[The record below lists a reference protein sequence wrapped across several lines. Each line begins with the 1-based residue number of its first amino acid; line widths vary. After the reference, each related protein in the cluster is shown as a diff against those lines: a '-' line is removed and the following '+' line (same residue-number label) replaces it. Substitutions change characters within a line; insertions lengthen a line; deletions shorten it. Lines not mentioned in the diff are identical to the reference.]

1 MKCSECGL
9 EAPAMPT
16 VYWLEEGEEAEE
28 WPLCE
33 GCYREVAS
41 EVMIVPGVVTAWGT
55 CERCGEWLSVRELQ
69 DARLGGKRGA
79 WTGVCRACAG

>member
-1 MKCSECGL
+1 MRCSECG
-9 EAPAMPT
+9 ASAAVMKT
-16 VYWLEEGEEAEE
+16 VVWREDGDDAEE
-28 WPLCE
+28 WALCQE
-33 GCYREVAS
+33 CYAEVAG

-55 CERCGEWLSVRELQ
+55 CERCGEWLSVRDLE